1 MTIVLNGIPIRGLQ
15 NKYTQS
21 KSITKSE
28 LQFLHQLASTQ
39 IAKLG
44 NDACKIIGTKTMTI
58 NKTMSSQTEW
68 EIQIETM
75 HGKSLAPK
83 QRTIDK
89 IYASH
94 FLFVAISLSQSRG
107 HGFETD
113 SALSQFKP
121 LSLFGGGACLLGV
134 DWGGLGLNP
143 LQFKFEQ
150 EGI

>member
-1 MTIVLNGIPIRGLQ
+1 
-15 NKYTQS
+15 
-21 KSITKSE
+21 
-28 LQFLHQLASTQ
+28 
-39 IAKLG
+39 
-44 NDACKIIGTKTMTI
+44 
-58 NKTMSSQTEW
+58 
-68 EIQIETM
+68 M

-121 LSLFGGGACLLGV
+121 LSLFGGGGGGGGVFFLGLFLGV
-134 DWGGLGLNP
+134 LY
-143 LQFKFEQ
+143 
-150 EGI
+150 